1 MNSEVLQ
8 FACKLT
14 LPWAESLSLYLF
26 ETKTVVSEKWWKQLS
41 FHTHSLPYIISD
53 VHDDFVQPTTKQH
66 RASGLY
72 KNFPE
77 WWVLAWLSD
86 WSEVQTCI
94 WPSWCH
100 CHSMPLASVK
110 TFLVPAHLGSCAV
123 KELLHVCNVKKIISN
138 YSSAGTV

>member
-14 LPWAESLSLYLF
+14 LPWAESLYLF

-53 VHDDFVQPTTKQH
+53 VHDDFVEPTTKQH
-66 RASGLY
+66 KASGLY

-77 WWVLAWLSD
+77 WWGAGMVVWLERGAD
-86 WSEVQTCI
+86 LHMAQL
-94 WPSWCH
+94 
-100 CHSMPLASVK
+100 MPLPLYVSCFSK
-110 TFLVPAHLGSCAV
+110 NLSGTGSP
-123 KELLHVCNVKKIISN
+123 
-138 YSSAGTV
+138 G